1 VPLRLGAH
9 CAAAYARD
17 VTREDYRHLP
27 EAIRLEDTIAEV
39 DMRPVPDPDGG
50 INPETIFAVRY
61 GLA

>member
-1 VPLRLGAH
+1 M
-9 CAAAYARD
+9 
-17 VTREDYRHLP
+17 TREDYRHLP
-27 EAIRLEDTIAEV
+27 EPIRLEDTVAEV